1 MLAAWLATKLF
12 VEENFKNKTINTGTE
27 EGKDM
32 SPWLLN
38 KRINQ
43 ECCITF
49 IIFTKENIYMIIFQ
63 IGSNTRNTIIPVS
76 FLSLFIYPDK

>member
-12 VEENFKNKTINTGTE
+12 VEENLNDNSINVDSE
-27 EGKDM
+27 NSKEM

-43 ECCITF
+43 F
-49 IIFTKENIYMIIFQ
+49 
-63 IGSNTRNTIIPVS
+63 
-76 FLSLFIYPDK
+76 

>member
-12 VEENFKNKTINTGTE
+12 IEENLMDNSINIDFE
-27 EGKDM
+27 NGKEM

-43 ECCITF
+43 F
-49 IIFTKENIYMIIFQ
+49 
-63 IGSNTRNTIIPVS
+63 
-76 FLSLFIYPDK
+76 